1 MVYKSLPC
9 LASYFLQSVI
19 QDSYPKSLW
28 WLISPDCIPLCL
40 ALLSINFCHI
50 SLHNKFVISFHI
62 CVWNLVI
69 SKAFKMEAI
78 FISFNIYPVY
88 SVECSKEELPC
99 PKVKT
104 EPNEW
109 QIISF
114 SVLEG
119 ETIFTS
125 IIYIRKTLLNKM
137 RLRIIFIKYYLLS
150 IFWN

>member
-1 MVYKSLPC
+1 
-9 LASYFLQSVI
+9 
-19 QDSYPKSLW
+19 
-28 WLISPDCIPLCL
+28 
-40 ALLSINFCHI
+40 
-50 SLHNKFVISFHI
+50 
-62 CVWNLVI
+62 
-69 SKAFKMEAI
+69 MEAI
-78 FISFNIYPVY
+78 FISFNIYPMY

-137 RLRIIFIKYYLLS
+137 RLRIIFIKYYLLN
-150 IFWN
+150 IFWNQKISRIQIMFSGYSHIPTLKFLFHLNQVMYDFIVKTRMKFCGSYNTLKYSYYHSFTYQIFVTELSKRNCS